1 MKCRILAVLS
11 VALLTPTLGGCFQF
25 ANSQGRTSTA
35 NDPAPAQRECAR
47 ILRKVPDPGAK
58 SGEDFGVIAG
68 RYRGAFVKANKR
80 IGAGAECEEHRA
92 DVIERGGK

>member
-1 MKCRILAVLS
+1 V
-11 VALLTPTLGGCFQF
+11 
-25 ANSQGRTSTA
+25 
-35 NDPAPAQRECAR
+35 QRECAR

-58 SGEDFGVIAG
+58 VDEDFQIIAG

-80 IGAGAECEEHRA
+80 IAAGAECEQNRA